1 MLLTVFGN
9 LSQQIMPHFVTQR
22 ALYESRE
29 RPSKT
34 YSWVVFI
41 ISNLIVEM
49 PWNSLMGVIL
59 FFTWYY
65 PIGLYRNAI
74 PTDAVT
80 ERGGLMF
87 LFLWSFLMFAGT
99 FTHFVTAG
107 VETAENAG
115 NIGNLMFSL
124 CLIFNGFVG
133 TFLSLPLPP
142 ETAK

>member
-1 MLLTVFGN
+1 MLLTIFGN

-22 ALYESRE
+22 SLYEARE

-41 ISNLIVEM
+41 CSNLLVEM
-49 PWNSLMGVIL
+49 PWNTLMGVII

-74 PTDAVT
+74 PTDAVA

-87 LFLWSFLMFAGT
+87 LYLWSFLMFAGT
-99 FTHFVTAG
+99 FTDLVVAG

-115 NIGNLMFSL
+115 NIGSLLFSL
-124 CLIFNGFVG
+124 CLIFNG
-133 TFLSLPLPP
+133 
-142 ETAK
+142 